1 MIEEE
6 KFPRGSAEAE
16 EEEIARVLGQ
26 SGRRPALQPMDR
38 ARIKAAS
45 RAAWQVKVH
54 GERHRR
60 LARRG
65 ALAAAGGV
73 LVVLAILFFP
83 HFAPEEPPLPVATI
97 ERAEG
102 EIRVDGRPAA
112 PADLLAAG
120 AGIDT
125 SAAARVAL
133 QLAGGGSLR
142 LDRDSR
148 VRLVAPGS
156 VELVR
161 GRLYFDSQGRTP
173 SAPLTIETAHGQ
185 VRDIGTC
192 FELAVATGEALLEV
206 RVREGSVL
214 LSGRGAAQTTAAGF
228 ELRLLADGRLEQRA
242 TPLSGPRWDWVA
254 QIAPPF
260 AIEGRTLREF
270 LDHLAR
276 ESGWVLQFAE
286 PGLAAKAQRTILH
299 GSSEGLGREAALAS
313 LLAGSELGY
322 RLEGDLLVIQKAR

>member
-6 KFPRGSAEAE
+6 KFPRGSGEAE

-26 SGRRPALQPMDR
+26 GGRRPALQPMDR

-45 RAAWQVKVH
+45 RAAWQIKVH

-60 LARRG
+60 LARRSV
-65 ALAAAGGV
+65 LAAAGGV
-73 LVVLAILFFP
+73 LAALAIALFP
-83 HFAPEEPPLPVATI
+83 LFAPEEPPLPVATI

-102 EIRVDGRPAA
+102 EFRVDGQPAA
-112 PADLLAAG
+112 PAARLESGARVETG
-120 AGIDT
+120 AGGR
-125 SAAARVAL
+125 AAL
-133 QLAGGGSLR
+133 LLAGGGSLR

-148 VRLVAPGS
+148 VRLLAQGS
-156 VELVR
+156 VELLR
-161 GRLYFDSQGRTP
+161 GRLYFDSQGRDP
-173 SAPLTIETAHGQ
+173 STPLTIETVHGH

-192 FELAVATGEALLEV
+192 FELALATGEALLEV
-206 RVREGSVL
+206 RVREGAVML
-214 LSGRGAAQTTAAGF
+214 TRQEGAQTTAAGF
-228 ELRLLADGRLEQRA
+228 ELRLLVGGRLEQRA

-260 AIEGRTLREF
+260 AIEGRTLLEF
-270 LDHLAR
+270 LDHMAR
-276 ESGWVLQFAE
+276 ESGWVLRFE
-286 PGLAAKAQRTILH
+286 DPGLAAKAQRTVLH

-322 RLEGDLLVIQKAR
+322 RLEGDVLVIQRAR